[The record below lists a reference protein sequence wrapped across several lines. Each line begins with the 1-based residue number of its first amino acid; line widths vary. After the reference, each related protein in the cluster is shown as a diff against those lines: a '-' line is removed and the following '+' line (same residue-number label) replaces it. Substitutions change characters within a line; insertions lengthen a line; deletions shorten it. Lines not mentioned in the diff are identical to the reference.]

1 MIPHQLLTNA
11 HVKCVPR
18 GSTFT
23 TAAQIIIGGFRGY
36 VHFGQLCTS
45 TKYCAPYV
53 AMPKVR
59 VEVGVMHGHI
69 ASVTLMHVNEFT
81 FSHRPGINIFLFI
94 TLNHNLSV
102 T

>member
-1 MIPHQLLTNA
+1 MSNVFHGAQLSPLL
-11 HVKCVPR
+11 PR
-18 GSTFT
+18 SSS
-23 TAAQIIIGGFRGY
+23 GGFRGY

-53 AMPKVR
+53 AMPKIR